1 MNLLNS
7 KIVKKLISKWL
18 MKMIRNKLACKT
30 AKPVID
36 ELLIDTDDDTVTIRL
51 NASITMSKDE
61 LVELIDKKIEEL

>member
-7 KIVKKLISKWL
+7 KIVKRLISKWL
-18 MKMIRNKLACKT
+18 MKTIRNKLACKT

-36 ELLIDTDDDTVTIRL
+36 ELMIDTDDDTVTIHL